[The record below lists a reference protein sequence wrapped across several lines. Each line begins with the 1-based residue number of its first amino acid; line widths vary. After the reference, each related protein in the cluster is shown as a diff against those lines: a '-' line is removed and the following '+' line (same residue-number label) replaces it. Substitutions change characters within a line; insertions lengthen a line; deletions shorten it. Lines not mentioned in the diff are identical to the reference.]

1 MPVGALPEA
10 RHTLKT
16 MNDREN
22 DSPPDGPLR
31 VNIFGQVYAL
41 RSRGGEEQ
49 ALRAAEMV
57 DERMRLIA
65 SQLSVHDVAKVA
77 VLAAL
82 NLADE
87 VRALRDYYE
96 EEVAQTPQ
104 DAEAEKAALPPPS
117 GRPDA
122 RGGSWFEAIF
132 DADAFDEVS
141 GDRMSR
147 QLTSK
152 LQGLRQPR
160 REQPPPPAKDGTP
173 GGEAGGS

>member
-1 MPVGALPEA
+1 
-10 RHTLKT
+10 

-41 RSRGGEEQ
+41 RSRGGEAQ

-96 EEVAQTPQ
+96 EAVAQTPQ
-104 DAEAEKAALPPPS
+104 DAEAKKAAPPS
-117 GRPDA
+117 ERPDA
-122 RGGSWFEAIF
+122 RGGGSWFEAIF

-160 REQPPPPAKDGTP
+160 REQPPPAKDGTP